1 MKLSDFETILR
12 ASGDAPVS
20 FVLPDG
26 SAVPPHFHLT
36 EVGYVRKEF
45 VDCGGV
51 RRTDEYCAL
60 QLWVASDV
68 DHQLKASKVVSI
80 LDHTQSVIPC
90 RDLDVQV
97 EYQRDSLS
105 VYRVASA
112 DRLLGKLVVR
122 LESKATACL
131 APDQCGVSGCC

>member
-1 MKLSDFETILR
+1 MNLSEFETILR
-12 ASGDAPVS
+12 ACGDAPVS
-20 FVLPDG
+20 VTLPDG

-36 EVGYVRKEF
+36 EVGYVRKDF

-60 QLWVASDV
+60 QLWVASDT

-80 LDHTQSVIPC
+80 LDHTQAVIP
-90 RDLDVQV
+90 RKDLDVQV
-97 EYQRDSLS
+97 EYQQDSLS

-112 DRLLGKLVVR
+112 DRIFGKLVVR

-131 APDQCGVSGCC
+131 APDQCGITGCC